1 MFLAVVYLAFLA
13 FVSFLLEVDWLLD
26 ILKIAIV
33 GAVVLGVLVNVFA
46 L

>member
-26 ILKIAIV
+26 ILKVAIV
-33 GAVVLGVLVNVFA
+33 GAIILTVLVNVFA